1 MKCCQKRLV
10 REQEK
15 RRRRAQKIFYLMA
28 LWGTNDTLDFVPP
41 EVKVFCVLAPI
52 TACGQ
57 GGGGNP
63 KTPGHFYCPLT
74 GVSH

>member
-1 MKCCQKRLV
+1 
-10 REQEK
+10 
-15 RRRRAQKIFYLMA
+15 MA
-28 LWGTNDTLDFVPP
+28 LWSTNDTLDFVPP
-41 EVKVFCVLAPI
+41 ELKVFCVLAPI